1 MKIKLTPILLAFL
14 LCSAGM
20 TPNVIAACKDTANL
34 RFPYETDTK
43 TCNSTY
49 SQIKKVVHYNIY
61 WLDSNIGRPVDVIDY
76 GETSPTNVG
85 CTECWPVFNAP
96 YWVDDG
102 QTATWYQITYAARA
116 HFDATCTFVS
126 FPTDDHHQGHTC
138 RTPGT
143 CQAQADWISYPSSGC
158 ITGLF
163 FQGPCNRSEAFQSR
177 CIDGYDDETCSCPG
191 GTSMSPIIVDVDNSG
206 FSMTD
211 ASGGVVF
218 NMLNDGVPLQ
228 ISWTAPSSSN
238 AFLVLDR
245 NGNGTIDNGHELFG
259 DLTPQPAAPQPN
271 GFLALAEYDKS
282 QNGGNGNG
290 VVDAGDAVF
299 SSLRLWQD
307 TNHNGISEASELH
320 ALPSLSVDSISVN
333 YKESKKTDQYGNKF
347 RYRSKVDDAQH
358 ANAGRW
364 AWDVFLVVN

>member
-1 MKIKLTPILLAFL
+1 MKRTPWRILISCLSLFALATTV
-14 LCSAGM
+14 C
-20 TPNVIAACKDTANL
+20 AACVPTYTQVTLWDSWCMADRTIQKSERNYITWPDTVSDYVDTNGYGCCHPISNEL
-34 RFPYETDTK
+34 HCYPEFHTPVTSETRWEQLIIDQHCSTQN
-43 TCNSTY
+43 CGGGLCCSDLNSRL
-49 SQIKKVVHYNIY
+49 Y
-61 WLDSNIGRPVDVIDY
+61 WA
-76 GETSPTNVG
+76 E
-85 CTECWPVFNAP
+85 
-96 YWVDDG
+96 
-102 QTATWYQITYAARA
+102 
-116 HFDATCTFVS
+116 
-126 FPTDDHHQGHTC
+126 HTC
-138 RTPGT
+138 PAPGT
-143 CQAQADWISYPSSGC
+143 CRGPADYFSFPSSGC

-163 FQGPCNRSEAFQSR
+163 FQGPCNRSAQFQSR

-191 GTSMSPIIVDVDNSG
+191 GTSMSPIVLDVDNSG

-228 ISWTAPSSSN
+228 ISWTAPGSSN

-245 NGNGTIDNGHELFG
+245 NGNGTIDNGQELFG
-259 DLTPQPAAPQPN
+259 DLTPQPPAPEPN

-290 VVDAGDAVF
+290 GVDAGDAIF
-299 SSLRLWQD
+299 GSLRLWQD
-307 TNHNGISEASELH
+307 TNHNGVSEASELH

-347 RYRSKVDDAQH
+347 RFRSKVDDAKH
-358 ANAGRW
+358 GHAGRW